1 MIRGTTY
8 TAVRRV
14 QRVYWRVAR
23 PRTRGVRA
31 IVIDDAGRVLLV
43 RHSYAMDR
51 SGSTWYLP
59 GGGVRRKET
68 FEQAIVRELDEEVGI
83 EPDGPLKWF
92 GEYTNTVEGK
102 RDRVVV
108 FVLRRWT
115 GEPASSHEVDSVT
128 FAGPAAPPDGTSP
141 ATRRR
146 LAELT
151 GAADTT
157 STW

>member
-1 MIRGTTY
+1 
-8 TAVRRV
+8 
-14 QRVYWRVAR
+14 
-23 PRTRGVRA
+23 
-31 IVIDDAGRVLLV
+31 
-43 RHSYAMDR
+43 MDR